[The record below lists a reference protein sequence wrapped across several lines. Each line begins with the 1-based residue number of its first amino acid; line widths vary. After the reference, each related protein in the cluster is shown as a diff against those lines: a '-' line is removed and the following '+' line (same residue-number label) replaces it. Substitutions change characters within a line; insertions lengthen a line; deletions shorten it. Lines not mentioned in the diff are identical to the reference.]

1 MMDYSM
7 QWNNMMALGPVFLL
21 TMLVLFLIP
30 IVVAWRITV
39 KAGYTGVLSLLL
51 LIPVVNI
58 VMLLIFAFSEWPIQ
72 AKLRAMKSGWTP
84 PQNQTTPPTQPTP
97 QEPHA

>member
-1 MMDYSM
+1 MQDYSM
-7 QWNNMMALGPVFLL
+7 QWNSMMALVPVFLVV
-21 TMLVLFLIP
+21 MLVLFLISL
-30 IVVAWRITV
+30 IVAWRITV

-51 LIPVVNI
+51 LIPVVNF

-84 PQNQTTPPTQPTP
+84 PQIPQNPPTP
-97 QEPHA
+97 QAPQA

>member
-7 QWNNMMALGPVFLL
+7 QWNNMMAMGPVFLGVL
-21 TMLVLFLIP
+21 AVLFLIP
-30 IVVAWRITV
+30 LIVAWRITV

-51 LIPVVNI
+51 LIPGVNI

-84 PQNQTTPPTQPTP
+84 PQSPTTPPNTQVP
-97 QEPHA
+97 QP